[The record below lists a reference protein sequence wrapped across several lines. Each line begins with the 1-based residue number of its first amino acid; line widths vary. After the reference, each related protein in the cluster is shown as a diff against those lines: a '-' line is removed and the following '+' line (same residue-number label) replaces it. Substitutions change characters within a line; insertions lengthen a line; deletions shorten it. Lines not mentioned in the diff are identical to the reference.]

1 MNKIRIKDIFYINQ
15 QNVVLSDYKFIN
27 YLDTSNITTNQIT
40 DIQKLN
46 VKTKEI
52 PSRARRFIKENT
64 IIYSAVRPNLKHYG
78 IIRKPLENMVVS
90 TGFITLDIKDEF
102 SYDVNYLYYNLTQ
115 NKYTN
120 YLHTI
125 ACNNVSSY
133 PAINPS
139 DIENLE
145 IEIES
150 DVNIQKKIAR
160 LLTNIDSKIELNN
173 KINEELEKIAKTL
186 YDYWFVQFDFPDEN
200 NRPYKSSGGAMIYNE
215 ELKRKIPKGWEVSSL
230 DRKKIYS
237 SDYTANGSFAG
248 LAEHVKYNEGI
259 HYAILVRIID
269 LKNDFEDFND
279 LIYINRG
286 AYDYLSKTHLKG
298 GEVIVCNVGDVGATY
313 RCPKLKVPMTLGPN
327 GIVINSPIYNDYL
340 YNYFKHGQGQLLM
353 RSISSGSVQQKFNK
367 TNFRNLPILMPDRNI
382 FELFNKKYKVI
393 RDKME
398 NIWSENKKM
407 RELRDFL
414 LPMLMNGQVKV
425 I

>member
-200 NRPYKSSGGAMIYNE
+200 NRPYKSSGGAMKRSYSLEVLCIRGTDIPTINLCNMPEMPIRYISKSNSFKV
-215 ELKRKIPKGWEVSSL
+215 LKRGDLIIEISGGSQNQSTGRIAYIDIGLLNRLNRNVITSNFCKAISLKSS
-230 DRKKIYS
+230 
-237 SDYTANGSFAG
+237 
-248 LAEHVKYNEGI
+248 KYMYNFYLEWKALYNQGIFFNFEGKTTGI
-259 HYAILVRIID
+259 
-269 LKNDFEDFND
+269 KNLLYEDFIRSYNTVIPDDETVSMFND
-279 LIYINRG
+279 II
-286 AYDYLSKTHLKG
+286 
-298 GEVIVCNVGDVGATY
+298 
-313 RCPKLKVPMTLGPN
+313 
-327 GIVINSPIYNDYL
+327 SPIYREI
-340 YNYFKHGQGQLLM
+340 Q
-353 RSISSGSVQQKFNK
+353 
-367 TNFRNLPILMPDRNI
+367 RNCAEAINLI
-382 FELFNKKYKVI
+382 K
-393 RDKME
+393 
-398 NIWSENKKM
+398 
-407 RELRDFL
+407 LRDFL